1 MSEIDISDV
10 NFRPVSLG
18 ESHLKAE
25 VSTPHGVAQLE
36 MDLSGE
42 ETARLKVV
50 LPSGNEYQ
58 GTVDSWDGDAG
69 PRETDLGISAT
80 LELAAAFILQC
91 FEKEAAGQD

>member
-1 MSEIDISDV
+1 
-10 NFRPVSLG
+10 
-18 ESHLKAE
+18 
-25 VSTPHGVAQLE
+25 

-42 ETARLKVV
+42 EDVGLNVV

-58 GTVDSWDGDAG
+58 TTVDSWDGDAG

-91 FEKEAAGQD
+91 FEKEAARQN